1 MLLLLH
7 KAFVKKQKKNLQA
20 NIVYYHKYKMLSDD
34 KIDVSEKFDINKT
47 NKLRKSVYYL

>member
-1 MLLLLH
+1 MLLLLY
-7 KAFVKKQKKNLQA
+7 KAFVKKQKKNLHA
-20 NIVYYHKYKMLSDD
+20 NIKMLSDD

>member
-1 MLLLLH
+1 MLLLLY
-7 KAFVKKQKKNLQA
+7 KAFVKKKKNLHA
-20 NIVYYHKYKMLSDD
+20 NIVYYHKYKLLSDD